1 MPIPVGITTSVLVR
15 NIQERIK
22 NYNQNLDFYVR
33 DYQQYISKRRS
44 IFCETHKISDIFQ
57 NDEYISELRWILDKF
72 GMNARRS
79 QLTEQSSFSKVI
91 EESTPIF
98 EKILEHE
105 TTLQKVSF
113 TNSNQSR
120 DYYSLICEIYNL
132 FSKPGKLSYSGGFV
146 IASKTMHFILPD
158 LFVMID
164 GAHIGISLYNI
175 SDYHPHSDNGKDW
188 FEAIPSYS
196 GKKSNPSPRGQGRTS
211 WDSERYCIALLF
223 YKRIY
228 HEWIETFNSN
238 HETFIELDTFS
249 RSVPRIIDKSLW

>member
-1 MPIPVGITTSVLVR
+1 MPIPEMVPTSFLVR
-15 NIQERIK
+15 NIRERIK
-22 NYNQNLDFYVR
+22 NYNQHLDFYVR
-33 DYQQYISKRRS
+33 DYKQYISQRRS
-44 IFCETHKISDIFQ
+44 IFSETHEISDLLM
-57 NDEYISELRWILDKF
+57 NDEFIIELRWILDKF
-72 GMNARRS
+72 GMNARLS

-98 EKILEHE
+98 EEILEHE

-120 DYYSLICEIYNL
+120 DFYSLICEIYNL
-132 FSKPGKLSYSGGFV
+132 FSEPGKLSYSGGFV

-164 GAHIGISLYNI
+164 GAHIGISLYHI
-175 SDYHPHSDNGKDW
+175 SDYRPHSEDGRDW
-188 FEAIPSYS
+188 IETIPNYS
-196 GKKSNPSPRGQGRTS
+196 GKKPNPSPRGQGRKS

-228 HEWIETFNSN
+228 HEWKETFNSN
-238 HETFIELDTFS
+238 HQSFIELDEFS
-249 RSVPRIIDKSLW
+249 SSVPRIIDKSLW